1 MFFHFSRRREISRA
15 RKKHRNS
22 QVLSIAIVRRHPQ
35 VQRLVQS
42 QVGFVVTPGVF
53 DSLLR
58 GLLLFKLADQ
68 LQVDGPLKEP
78 LVRVVLEHVVDSLL
92 RRVERGHVRR
102 DHGQV
107 RHLP

>member
-1 MFFHFSRRREISRA
+1 MSRPNGG
-15 RKKHRNS
+15 RKEAKE
-22 QVLSIAIVRRHPQ
+22 LFPFAIVRRHPQ